1 MNAQSDLIRKRLK
14 EMHYSSY
21 WLAKEIGRSKSFMN
35 SVTRGDKMLTA
46 HDTIVQVATALQISP
61 DDLYIAAGRIPPDIV
76 DAIVRYPQFIPV
88 IRANR
93 EKLDVT
99 HRPAHIGRRSARSTV
114 NDTDL
119 NK

>member
-61 DDLYIAAGRIPPDIV
+61 DDLYIAAGRVPPDIV
-76 DAIVRYPQFIPV
+76 DAIVTYPAMV
-88 IRANR
+88 KAIRKQR
-93 EKLDVT
+93 ERVEGK
-99 HRPAHIGRRSARSTV
+99 R
-114 NDTDL
+114 
-119 NK
+119 